1 MSLGRRPW
9 LRAALAAWAGGCA
22 ALRSE
27 GAAAAAAAP
36 SGSASAANATA
47 QQRPAP
53 IPPST
58 APPAAPPA
66 TPPAARPNP
75 LEDRIQAGRPLAFAR
90 DHGAHP
96 GARIEW
102 WYATGWL
109 QAPSA
114 QDSRGVPSLANL
126 QTASSAAS
134 EASAPGAPR
143 PPAEPLFGFQLTFF
157 RSRTGVAEALPGRFA
172 PRQLLFAHAAV
183 TDLAARRHRH
193 AERLAR
199 WSGDE
204 ARPEAHARR
213 GDTAITLGRWAL
225 HRHPATPGASAHY
238 SARLAAPEAQF
249 TLDLRLQ
256 ATQPLLLQGNAGH
269 SRKGPQPQQASHYY
283 SQPQLAVQARLT
295 LDGQARNLA
304 GRGWLD
310 HEWSDDLLAPG
321 AIGWDWI
328 GINLADGG
336 ALTAFRLRKA
346 DDSVVWAGG
355 SHRPAGGAVRN
366 FSPDEVVFSPLRS
379 WTSPDTGARYPVHWR
394 VQTPAGS
401 FELRSLLDAQEL
413 DSRASTGTVYWEGLA
428 ELLDAS
434 GARRGLGYLEMTG
447 RAQPLRPGF

>member
-1 MSLGRRPW
+1 MSRGRRAW
-9 LRAALAAWAGGCA
+9 LRAALAAWAGSSA

-27 GAAAAAAAP
+27 VAAGAGARATGAPPSAALP
-36 SGSASAANATA
+36 GSATTPSS
-47 QQRPAP
+47 
-53 IPPST
+53 PPS
-58 APPAAPPA
+58 PPSPPSPEPKALA
-66 TPPAARPNP
+66 TPPPGP
-75 LEDRIQAGRPLAFAR
+75 LDDRIQAGRPLAFAR

-109 QAPSA
+109 QAPNAADRRRATDLHPSA
-114 QDSRGVPSLANL
+114 DLRPAPSMP
-126 QTASSAAS
+126 
-134 EASAPGAPR
+134 SAPQG
-143 PPAEPLFGFQLTFF
+143 PLFGFQLTFF
-157 RSRTGVAEALPGRFA
+157 RSRTGLAEALPGRFA

-183 TDLAARRHRH
+183 TDLAGRRHRH

-204 ARPEAHARR
+204 AWPEAHARR
-213 GDTAITLGRWAL
+213 ADTAITLGRWAL
-225 HRHPATPGASAHY
+225 HRHPATGGASAHY
-238 SARLAAPEAQF
+238 TARLAAPEAQF
-249 TLDLRLQ
+249 TLDLQLQ
-256 ATQPLLLQGNAGH
+256 TTQPLLLQGNAGH

-295 LDGQARNLA
+295 LDGQARTLP

-310 HEWSDDLLAPG
+310 HEWSDELLAPG

-336 ALTAFRLRKA
+336 ALTAFRLRDA
-346 DDSVVWAGG
+346 DDRVVWAGG

-366 FSPDEVVFSPLRS
+366 FSPDELLFTPLRS
-379 WTSPDTGARYPVHWR
+379 WTSPATGARYPVHWR
-394 VQTPAGS
+394 LQTPAGG

-428 ELLDAS
+428 ELLDA
-434 GARRGLGYLEMTG
+434 GGTRCGLGYLEMTG
-447 RAQPLRPGF
+447 RAQPLRLGL